1 MSERHYNQRMSAPS
15 KQPKCQEGAPS
26 PDRTAE
32 PVDDAIDVSML
43 RANLALSPAERL
55 RRHQVA
61 LDRMRRLQEARF
73 L

>member
-1 MSERHYNQRMSAPS
+1 VAQWHYNQGMSALS
-15 KQPKCQEGAPS
+15 KQPKWQEEAPL
-26 PDRTAE
+26 PDPTAGLA
-32 PVDDAIDVSML
+32 DDTIDVSML

-61 LDRMRRLQEARF
+61 LDRMRKLQEARF

>member
-1 MSERHYNQRMSAPS
+1 MAQWHYNQCMSVPS
-15 KQPKCQEGAPS
+15 KQPKHQEQAPS
-26 PDRTAE
+26 PERTAE
-32 PVDDAIDVSML
+32 LVDDAIDVSLL

-55 RRHQVA
+55 RRHEIA